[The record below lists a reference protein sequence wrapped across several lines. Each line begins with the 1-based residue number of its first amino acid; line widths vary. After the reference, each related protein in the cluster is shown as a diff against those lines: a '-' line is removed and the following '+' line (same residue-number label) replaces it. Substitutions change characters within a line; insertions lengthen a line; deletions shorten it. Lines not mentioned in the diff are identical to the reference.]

1 MQKVIDELR
10 YFNRTFPRAALEEAI
25 QHQEEITPLLLA
37 ELDEMIAHPE
47 GLTEE
52 DMLQIYGLFLLA
64 QFREKEAFS
73 RILQLVSLP
82 SKQVDTLFNDTLT
95 EDLHSL
101 LYSTFAG
108 DFEGLK
114 AVIENLEVN
123 IYARAAALDAYGRLY
138 ADGLVTQ
145 EEMVAYL
152 RELLWEHAEGDAESD
167 LATNI
172 QEVVVERH
180 LFEMVEDVQKLYDA
194 HRIDHMMYGPYDDFI
209 DAMYD
214 YEMSRERVDYI
225 DDAIGAMDWW
235 YMFEQPEET
244 KLEEEERQKELE
256 AIYKDLQ
263 KEAPASADVKV
274 GRNDPCPCG
283 SGKKYKKCCLKKELA
298 DQKKGLEPLDVRVK
312 WLKDYPKMD
321 GERQEN
327 EIRLIDQFD
336 EEAIAIDQL
345 VYLALHRRAR
355 PMWESVDQARE
366 EKAKKAYL
374 EKAFVQFKEKCAKD
388 NIQSF
393 EAYDEQHKIHYR
405 SKDWVNAFSGLV
417 EKEDELSK
425 EVKETIDELA

>member
-82 SKQVDTLFNDTLT
+82 SKQVEELFNDTLT
-95 EDLHSL
+95 EDLSSL
-101 LYSTFAG
+101 LYSTFDG

-114 AVIENLEVN
+114 RVIENPEVN
-123 IYARAAALDAYGRLY
+123 IYARDAALETYGKLY

-145 EEMVAYL
+145 EEIVAYL
-152 RELLWEHAEGDAESD
+152 RKLLWGNAEGDTESD
-167 LATNI
+167 LATSI
-172 QEVVVERH
+172 QGIIIDRH
-180 LFEMVEDVQKLYDA
+180 LFEMIEDVQTLYDE
-194 HRIDHMMYGPYDDFI
+194 HRINQMAVGLYDDFI
-209 DAMYD
+209 DFMYNF
-214 YEMSRERVDYI
+214 MPRRERVDYI
-225 DDAIGAMDWW
+225 DDAIKAMEWW
-235 YMFEQPEET
+235 YMFEQSEEN
-244 KLEEEERQKELE
+244 KLKEEERQKQFE
-256 AIYKDLQ
+256 AMYKEMQ
-263 KEAPASADVKV
+263 KEAQSSTDKKA

-327 EIRLIDQFD
+327 EIRLTDQFD